1 MGGFLQL
8 LNPEMDLLP
17 ITGKFSGTEVEAAG
31 IKHSVERDGELT
43 SQ

>member
-8 LNPEMDLLP
+8 LKSEIDLLP
-17 ITGKFSGTEVEAAG
+17 ITGKFSVTEVEATG
-31 IKHSVERDGELT
+31 IEHSVELT

>member
-8 LNPEMDLLP
+8 LKREMDLLP
-17 ITGKFSGTEVEAAG
+17 ITGKFSGTEVEVAG
-31 IKHSVERDGELT
+31 IKHRVERDRELT